1 MHLYDRLLLH
11 QGRGDRRLSLGPL
24 QHMTGAGIS
33 LMPAFD
39 KLATSLIGDNPALT
53 EALRSFL
60 PQMKG
65 VRDQDASCCI
75 LHIQTA
81 YVTTKALIQIFEMLS
96 CSLFC

>member
-1 MHLYDRLLLH
+1 MHPYDHLLLH

-53 EALRSFL
+53 EALRSVL
-60 PQMKG
+60 PQIKG
-65 VRDQDASCCI
+65 MRRQDASSCMFC
-75 LHIQTA
+75 IQTA
-81 YVTTKALIQIFEMLS
+81 YVTAEAIVPSPI
-96 CSLFC
+96 C